1 MTRKDWDFILL
12 QNYGYRLQD
21 IREYDTVQGG
31 LFCVETVV
39 RQKENKLR
47 SDCKYPPDD
56 NRFLH
61 KRIIK

>member
-1 MTRKDWDFILL
+1 MTGKIGIYFA

-47 SDCKYPPDD
+47 SGLQI
-56 NRFLH
+56 FA
-61 KRIIK
+61 

>member
-1 MTRKDWDFILL
+1 MTGKIGILFCAKL
-12 QNYGYRLQD
+12 QYRLQD

-47 SDCKYPPDD
+47 SG
-56 NRFLH
+56 LQ
-61 KRIIK
+61 ISA

>member
-1 MTRKDWDFILL
+1 MTGKIGILFLL

-47 SDCKYPPDD
+47 SG
-56 NRFLH
+56 LQ
-61 KRIIK
+61 ISA

>member
-1 MTRKDWDFILL
+1 MTGKIGIYFA

-47 SDCKYPPDD
+47 SGLQNIRLTITDFCTKE
-56 NRFLH
+56 L
-61 KRIIK
+61 

>member
-1 MTRKDWDFILL
+1 MTGKIGFYFA

-47 SDCKYPPDD
+47 SG
-56 NRFLH
+56 LQ
-61 KRIIK
+61 ISA

>member
-1 MTRKDWDFILL
+1 MTGKIGIYFA

-21 IREYDTVQGG
+21 IREYDTVQDG

-39 RQKENKLR
+39 RQKKINCEA
-47 SDCKYPPDD
+47 DCKYSPDD